1 MAMIAPND
9 SRLRGILFSGFS
21 AGECEERWVPGI
33 EQRGV
38 RIDRIED
45 LHRTLK
51 KGEANV
57 RGFDVALYMFERST
71 HGHSE
76 ILKRDCK
83 SAGVRLIL
91 IKTAISTWPKDFR
104 DPTELDAAG
113 QQHTVSDADLEP
125 FLREY
130 QARWQ
135 KGERPFRMLD
145 AMKRYWSVG
154 TLQRADQLVD
164 YVKQLGDRAP
174 EWFREWYATEVGS
187 QRRLV
192 AVPAAPPSV
201 PVIQEITKVIPPP
214 KGLATIGEMLKVK
227 GEEPTEYLAGRK
239 PTITPENF
247 DLACTEFMSRWADGE
262 DKEAMAKAMARYW
275 SNGEL
280 TNGNQLYSFFWNRV
294 RTGACPPWFAEW
306 WQKDRG
312 ARARPE
318 LQTAPKTYARG
329 QTGPA
334 SPIAKWATNKG
345 SSQKM
350 EETAAKVC
358 KHIEN
363 AKVDEACK
371 RFREMFEAGV
381 SFDEMRG
388 KFVDLWTGPV
398 PEMND
403 DFVNV
408 FRGLA
413 LGARG
418 SKSFKRW
425 WNGARKHVK
434 RPTVKDVRLARGLPY
449 NNGAGTPK
457 TKRETPMQT
466 TTTNGTIKKA
476 AAGVQPSLQD
486 VIRAIEVLTNAG
498 LMDQSEAFQRISAY
512 ASKR

>member
-71 HGHSE
+71 HGHAE

-83 SAGVRLIL
+83 LAGVRLIL
-91 IKTAISTWPKDFR
+91 IKTAISMWPKDFR
-104 DPTELDAAG
+104 DPTELDATG

-130 QARWQ
+130 QARWTH
-135 KGERPFRMLD
+135 GERPFQMLD

-154 TLQRADQLVD
+154 TLQRADQLAD

-192 AVPAAPPSV
+192 AVPAPAPSEPVAVV
-201 PVIQEITKVIPPP
+201 PVVKEITKVLPPP

-227 GEEPTEYLAGRK
+227 GEALVPPTKTYARAKFGPTSPIANEDIESACKAFAEAWDAGIRNEALVARLAAFWTYSPLKNASQALQNFRHRAETGR
-239 PTITPENF
+239 
-247 DLACTEFMSRWADGE
+247 
-262 DKEAMAKAMARYW
+262 
-275 SNGEL
+275 
-280 TNGNQLYSFFWNRV
+280 
-294 RTGACPPWFAEW
+294 CPPWFAEW
-306 WQKDRG
+306 WEKRV
-312 ARARPE
+312 AR
-318 LQTAPKTYARG
+318 
-329 QTGPA
+329 
-334 SPIAKWATNKG
+334 KG

-350 EETAAKVC
+350 EETNAKVGR
-358 KHIEN
+358 HIAN
-363 AKVDEACK
+363 ANVDEACK

-381 SFDEMRG
+381 PFDEMRA
-388 KFVDLWTGPV
+388 KVADLWSGPV

-425 WNGARKHVK
+425 WNGARKTIK
-434 RPTVKDVRLARGLPY
+434 RPTMKDVRLARGLPY
-449 NNGAGTPK
+449 NNGLGTPK
-457 TKRETPMQT
+457 TKRETPMQ

-498 LMDQSEAFQRISAY
+498 LMEQGEAFQRISAY
-512 ASKR
+512 AAKR